1 MFGTLLAALLVAQQP
16 PAQTQAPQ
24 PYWSQGLTRLPPG
37 ELKVVVAAPVYQPD
51 GATNAET
58 ATMTGA
64 GPNVVHLFGRRS
76 ICDVAVTG
84 AAPPSDA
91 KFGWRLT
98 AQTLSATDALVVV
111 SVDWQRLWDRGQKI
125 GNGPSGTVQLSLHP
139 GDRIPL
145 DLILNP
151 LATDAC
157 RAVSLGLEVRLA
169 RTAPDSRTPDS
180 SLLPLGAT
188 EGGAA
193 VLDADLWLV
202 QRLPSGIE
210 QAHHQSVR
218 VPAQGASFSFPSV
231 TVPTARGDVT
241 VEVGGSFKRYK
252 APAGNEYLLVSMTR
266 GLAGAKMPAGG
277 TSGGTAT
284 VIPLPGPTEVLSIEM
299 PAPGGG
305 GGTATGGPRGRTGGG
320 GAGGGA
326 VGAGMR
332 GQGGPR
338 SAGPPPDPAAG
349 AGQTATGPAGGGAR
363 GGRGVGTEALAAALS
378 GLLEGNTFSLR
389 LRVTA
394 LPGS

>member
-16 PAQTQAPQ
+16 PAQTQAPK
-24 PYWSQGLTRLPPG
+24 PYWYQGLTRLPPG

-51 GATNAET
+51 GAMNAET

-84 AAPPSDA
+84 AAAPSDA

-98 AQTLSATDALVVV
+98 SQTLSATDALVVV

-125 GNGPSGTVQLSLHP
+125 ANGPSGTVQLSLHP

-151 LATDAC
+151 LASDAC
-157 RAVSLGLEVRLA
+157 RAVSLGLEMRLA
-169 RTAPDSRTPDS
+169 RIAPDSRTPDS

-210 QAHHQSVR
+210 QAHHQSVK

-252 APAGNEYLLVSMTR
+252 APAGNEYLLISMTR
-266 GLAGAKMPAGG
+266 GLAGATMPAGG

-305 GGTATGGPRGRTGGG
+305 GGAVGGPRGRTGGG
-320 GAGGGA
+320 GGGSA
-326 VGAGMR
+326 VSGGMR
-332 GQGGPR
+332 GQGGQGGPR
-338 SAGPPPDPAAG
+338 SAGPPPDPTAS
-349 AGQTATGPAGGGAR
+349 AGQIGTGPATGAR

>member
-16 PAQTQAPQ
+16 PAQTGAPQ

-151 LATDAC
+151 LATEAC
-157 RAVSLGLEVRLA
+157 RAVSLGLEMRLA

-202 QRLPSGIE
+202 QRPPSGIE
-210 QAHHQSVR
+210 QAHHQSVS

-252 APAGNEYLLVSMTR
+252 APAGNEYLFVSMTR

-277 TSGGTAT
+277 TFRAER
-284 VIPLPGPTEVLSIEM
+284 PRLSRCQDRQRCCRSRCRRRE
-299 PAPGGG
+299 A
-305 GGTATGGPRGRTGGG
+305 AAGPRPVDRAAGPEAAVRAAVQSAQACAARAAR
-320 GAGGGA
+320 GAPVHRRIRRPVRVKPRPVLRRAAQEAGA
-326 VGAGMR
+326 ES
-332 GQGGPR
+332 GPR
-338 SAGPPPDPAAG
+338 PWP
-349 AGQTATGPAGGGAR
+349 
-363 GGRGVGTEALAAALS
+363 
-378 GLLEGNTFSLR
+378 LR
-389 LRVTA
+389 
-394 LPGS
+394 